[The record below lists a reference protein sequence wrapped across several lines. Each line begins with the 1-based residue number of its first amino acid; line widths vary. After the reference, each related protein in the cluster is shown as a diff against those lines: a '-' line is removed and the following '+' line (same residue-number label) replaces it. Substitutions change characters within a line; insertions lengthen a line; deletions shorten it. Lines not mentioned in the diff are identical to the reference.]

1 MIQAGQLLL
10 SLSILI
16 AFHEGGHFIAAR
28 IFKTRVEKFYLF
40 FDFLF
45 PLPGVLNFALFKKK
59 IGDTEYGLGWFPL
72 GGYVQISGMIDE
84 SLDTEAMKKP
94 AEPWEFRSK
103 PAWQR
108 LIIMLGGIIVN
119 VILAFV
125 IYGFV
130 LFTWGE
136 DKTVMSSFKGGVAA
150 GEIAQSLGFKSGDKL
165 VSVDGQK
172 FVYYEEF
179 IGKLFTAKEV
189 QVEREGMIQTIKLP
203 IDLIDKVAK
212 KERQALMSVRMPF
225 VIVAPEKGSKN
236 EKTSYK
242 ANDKVVGINDSIRF
256 EYTDQFLLHAQKF
269 KNKEIKLNV
278 IRGGTETV
286 IEKVYIDSIGRS
298 YFELKRPTKE
308 ELKTLLK
315 IDHFEYGF
323 FQSFGV
329 GAVKCWEAVVM
340 QVDQL
345 KLMFTPSTGAY
356 KHMGGFISIGKVFP
370 KEWIWEDFWK
380 MTALISMML
389 AFMNLL
395 PIPALDGGHVLF
407 TLWEIITRRAPS
419 VKFLTYAQYVGMAF
433 LLLLMLYANGNDIVG
448 LFTKK

>member
-165 VSVDGQK
+165 ISVDGQK

-189 QVEREGMIQTIKLP
+189 QVEREGVVKTIKLP

-242 ANDKVVGINDSIRF
+242 ENDKVVGINDSIRF

-340 QVDQL
+340 QVEQL

>member
-1 MIQAGQLLL
+1 M

-165 VSVDGQK
+165 ISVDGQK

-189 QVEREGMIQTIKLP
+189 QVEREGVVKTIKLP

-340 QVDQL
+340 QVEQL

>member
-1 MIQAGQLLL
+1 LIQAGQLLL